1 MNDDLATHDDQLDR
15 ETATPGGPSA
25 PAGRSRRRLG
35 QIGLVVVLLGLAMVF
50 NRYRQAADRY
60 LGHAYDP
67 PLAAADFT
75 LTDMH
80 GGAFRLADA
89 SDQARLVFFG
99 YTSCPD
105 VCPNTLSKIAA
116 AIGQLDAD
124 DRQRVKV
131 LFVSVDPERDDA
143 ARLGRYLTGYGPEFL
158 GLTGSL
164 ETLQAVAASYFVTFY
179 DEPAGDGQTR
189 LITHSGTVFLIDRRG
204 GIPTSYVDP
213 FDPAT
218 LAHDLKLALR

>member
-1 MNDDLATHDDQLDR
+1 MNEDRASDDERPDRRAT
-15 ETATPGGPSA
+15 A
-25 PAGRSRRRLG
+25 PALHPRRRAHLAG
-35 QIGLVVVLLGLAMVF
+35 LLVVLFSLAIIF
-50 NRYRQAADRY
+50 NRSRQAAGPY
-60 LGHAYDP
+60 LGHRYDP

-80 GGAFRLADA
+80 GDAFHLTAA

-105 VCPNTLSKIAA
+105 VCPNTLGRIAA
-116 AIGQLDAD
+116 ALEQLDAA

-131 LFVSVDPERDDA
+131 LFISVDPERDDA
-143 ARLGRYLTGYGPEFL
+143 ARLGGYLAGYGPEFL

-164 ETLQAVAASYFVTFY
+164 EALQAVAASYFVAFY
-179 DEPAGDGQTR
+179 DEPAEDGQTR
-189 LITHSGTVFLIDRRG
+189 LITHSGNVFLVDRQG
-204 GIPTSYVDP
+204 QIPTSYVDP
-213 FDPAT
+213 FDPAD